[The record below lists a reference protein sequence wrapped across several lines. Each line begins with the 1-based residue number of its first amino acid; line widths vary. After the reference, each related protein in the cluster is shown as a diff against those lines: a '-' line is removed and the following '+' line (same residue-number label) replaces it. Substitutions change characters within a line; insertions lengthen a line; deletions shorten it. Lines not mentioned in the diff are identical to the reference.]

1 MNDVTIEKP
10 VIHDAIYNLITN
22 HLNNNAD
29 SEKMGSLYAFLIEQ
43 IEPPLLDAAMKKTK
57 WNQVRA
63 AKLLGLSR
71 GTLRKKLK
79 EHFDDKYCGTRE
91 TND

>member
-22 HLNNNAD
+22 HLESHASN
-29 SEKMGSLYAFLIEQ
+29 EKAGSLYAFLIEQ

-91 TND
+91 GNE

>member
-1 MNDVTIEKP
+1 MNDVTTEKP

-22 HLNNNAD
+22 HIENNSS
-29 SEKMGSLYAFLIEQ
+29 SETTGSLYAFLIEQ

-91 TND
+91 DSE